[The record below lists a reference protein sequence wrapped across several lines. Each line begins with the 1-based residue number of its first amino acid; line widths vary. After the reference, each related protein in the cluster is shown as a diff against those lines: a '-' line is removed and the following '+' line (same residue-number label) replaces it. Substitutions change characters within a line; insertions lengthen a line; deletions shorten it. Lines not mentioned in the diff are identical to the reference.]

1 MDTIVIKGIAVE
13 GIHGLEAERD
23 RPQPFLV
30 DVEVFGSLERAA
42 SKDDINATIDYATV
56 VRDVRDVV
64 MNETFEL
71 IETLAQAIAD
81 RVRKLGARSDRVR
94 KLGARSLRVKVSKP
108 RSARNLSVDEIAV
121 VIER

>member
-1 MDTIVIKGIAVE
+1 MDTIVIRGIAVE

-30 DVEVFGSLERAA
+30 DVEIFGSLERAA
-42 SKDDINATIDYATV
+42 STDDINSTIDYATV

-81 RVRKLGARSDRVR
+81 RVRKLGARS
-94 KLGARSLRVKVSKP
+94 LRVKVSKP